1 LGEVSAEED
10 FNTLGIVYKKKE
22 TKFIKNYEYFQTM
35 RNKELGQVEVE
46 QVEEEE
52 EQEAEHAVQTEE
64 QNVGFE
70 ANDEELFN
78 SLLPESSLTAEE
90 FEETWNQL

>member
-1 LGEVSAEED
+1 
-10 FNTLGIVYKKKE
+10 
-22 TKFIKNYEYFQTM
+22 M

-52 EQEAEHAVQTEE
+52 EQEAEQAVEPEE
-64 QNVGFE
+64 QNIGFE